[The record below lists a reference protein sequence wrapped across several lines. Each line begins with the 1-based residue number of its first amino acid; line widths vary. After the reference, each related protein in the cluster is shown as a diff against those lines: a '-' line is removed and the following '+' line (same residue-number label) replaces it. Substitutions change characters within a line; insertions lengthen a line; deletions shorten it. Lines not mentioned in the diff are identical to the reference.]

1 MNAPLHR
8 FIETPSLSF
17 AEATDILDQNEVRR
31 AYLIDAVTVGL
42 HMVNE
47 TEKRDYPTM
56 LRALFTAV
64 HDNRVYFGLF
74 EGERR
79 LALMLYSYVPE
90 IEGIPVL
97 EETDD
102 GHYRVGPSALT
113 RRLQPVFDH
122 VLGKMEQQVWAKV
135 QFP

>member
-8 FIETPSLSF
+8 SIETPSLSF
-17 AEATDILDQNEVRR
+17 AEATDILDQTEVRR

-47 TEKRDYPTM
+47 TEKRGYPTM
-56 LRALFTAV
+56 LRPLFTTV

-79 LALMLYSYVPE
+79 LALMLYSYSPE
-90 IEGIPVL
+90 LEGIPML
-97 EETDD
+97 EETDE
-102 GHYRVGPSALT
+102 GRYRLGASALT

-122 VLGKMEQQVWAKV
+122 VLGKLEQQVWAKV